1 MENRPQRPRITQ
13 PIQNYTPTD
22 RFEQKREEPY
32 FDLVSY
38 FNHKAPKV
46 NLSHTS
52 WRKLGK
58 AATHLTN
65 CMGLK
70 PKTIKKMV
78 DGKIEIVNT
87 YPVKVLFP
95 ILHLSK
101 NILGKEPKDLEI

>member
-1 MENRPQRPRITQ
+1 MENRPARPRIGQ
-13 PIQNYTPTD
+13 NIQNYTPEN
-22 RFEQKREEPY
+22 RFDKNKEEPY

-38 FNHKAPKV
+38 FNHKAPKIH
-46 NLSHTS
+46 LSHTD

-70 PKTIKKMV
+70 PKSIKKIV
-78 DGKIEIVNT
+78 DGKPEMVNT

-95 ILHLSK
+95 ILHLNK